1 MKKENKNFLYNVIY
15 QIFSLLMPLITAP
28 YIARVLGVDNIG
40 IYSYTYS
47 IVSYFMLAALL
58 GVNNYGSRE
67 IAKVAQSGDK
77 EKLSRLFCE
86 VYYMQLILGAS
97 MLVLYFIAL
106 PFFGGQYKTIFVL
119 QGIFIVSAIFD
130 INWFYFG
137 LENFKLT
144 VSRNIIIKTLSL
156 ILIFIFV
163 KNEADLAKY
172 VLILSL
178 STLVSQLY
186 LWLYIRKYASFVKRS
201 LNDVFSHFKQCL
213 ILFVPVVAYSIYRIM
228 DKTMLGAISGTIPLG
243 YYQNAE
249 SIINIPVALV
259 AALGTVMLPSM
270 SKKMET
276 REFNK
281 KLFGSFELIFLFV
294 LPVVVSLINVGPD
307 LAVVFY
313 GGDFAES
320 GYIIRVLAIT
330 ILFAGVANVV
340 RTNYLIPRRKDKVY
354 VTSTI
359 LGAVINLI
367 LNFIFIPQFGVY
379 GACIGT
385 IAAELSVML
394 YQMLRTR
401 DFIKYSKVLV
411 LFLKYLLKSVPIFVA
426 QLIIGF
432 MINGTLLRLFCNV
445 VITIVLFAVINHKYI
460 LYDFFGKKNNRI
472 RHG

>member
-1 MKKENKNFLYNVIY
+1 MRKENKNFLYNVIY

-58 GVNNYGSRE
+58 GINNYGSRE
-67 IAKVAQSGDK
+67 IAKAVQSGDK
-77 EKLSRLFCE
+77 EKLSKLFCE
-86 VYYMQLILGAS
+86 IYYMQLMLGVS

-119 QGIFIVSAIFD
+119 QSIFLVSAIFD

-156 ILIFIFV
+156 ILIFVFV
-163 KNEADLAKY
+163 KNEADLPKY

-178 STLVSQLY
+178 STLISQLY
-186 LWLYIRKYASFVKRS
+186 LWLYIKKYVFFVKRS
-201 LNDVFSHFKQCL
+201 LGGIFSHFKQCL

-281 KLFGSFELIFLFV
+281 KLFGSFELVLLFIV
-294 LPVVVSLINVGPD
+294 PIVISLIMIGPD
-307 LAVVFY
+307 LAIVFY
-313 GGDFAES
+313 GEDFMES
-320 GYIIRVLAIT
+320 GYIIRFLAIT
-330 ILFAGVANVV
+330 VLFAGIANVV
-340 RTNYLIPRRKDKVY
+340 RTNYLIPKRKDKIY
-354 VTSTI
+354 VSSTI
-359 LGAVINLI
+359 LGAVVNLL
-367 LNFIFIPQFGVY
+367 LNLVFIPKYGVY

-385 IAAELSVML
+385 IAAEFSVMI
-394 YQMLRTR
+394 YQILKTRESITYKRLAEML
-401 DFIKYSKVLV
+401 LM
-411 LFLKYLLKSVPIFVA
+411 YLLKSVPLFLI
-426 QLIIGF
+426 QLF
-432 MINGTLLRLFCNV
+432 INISVGDPMLRLFSN
-445 VITIVLFAVINHKYI
+445 IVTTLLIFAALNYKFII
-460 LYDFFGKKNNRI
+460 YDFFGKKKLP
-472 RHG
+472 GD

>member
-1 MKKENKNFLYNVIY
+1 MRKENKNFLYNVIY

-28 YIARVLGVDNIG
+28 YIARVLGVENIG

-58 GVNNYGSRE
+58 GINNYGSRE

-77 EKLSRLFCE
+77 EKLSKLFCE
-86 VYYMQLILGAS
+86 IYYMQLILGVS

-119 QGIFIVSAIFD
+119 QSIFIVSAVFD

-144 VSRNIIIKTLSL
+144 VSRNIIIKALSL
-156 ILIFIFV
+156 ILIFVFV
-163 KNEADLAKY
+163 RSEADLSKY

-178 STLVSQLY
+178 STLISQLY
-186 LWLYIRKYASFVKRS
+186 LWLYIKKYICFIKRS
-201 LNDVFSHFKQCL
+201 LGEIFSHFKQCL

-259 AALGTVMLPSM
+259 AALGTVMLPNM
-270 SKKMET
+270 SKKMKT

-294 LPVVVSLINVGPD
+294 LPVIVSLINVGPD

-320 GYIIRVLAIT
+320 GYIIRVLAVT

-359 LGAVINLI
+359 LGAVVNLI

-394 YQMLRTR
+394 YQIIMTKDVIRY
-401 DFIKYSKVLV
+401 KKVLIV
-411 LFLKYLLKSVPIFVA
+411 FMKYLLKAVPIFVV
-426 QLIIGF
+426 QVVVNLIVGD
-432 MINGTLLRLFCNV
+432 TLLRLFCNI
-445 VITIVLFAVINHKYI
+445 VITIILFAVINYKYI
-460 LYDFFGKKNNRI
+460 LYDFFGKKRKI
-472 RHG
+472 